1 MAAQDG
7 QATSPLERSGAL
19 VDTGARQERLAEVAL
34 AETEALVAI
43 GADQGMSV
51 ASTLALVDTAVR
63 AKSKAKDLVKSTK
76 GMEGK
81 GTKVGKAAGKAKAKT
96 KAKGLVKSTEVAEGK
111 STMVGKAAGKAKAKT
126 KAKGSVKSTM
136 VAEGKST
143 LVGKVKGKAKAKAK
157 AKTARIDHEGSR
169 QQFLVRCSGEKSQ
182 QFPYTD
188 DSSHGRALKA
198 AKKHCL
204 ELCALH
210 GLKIPKSAT

>member
-19 VDTGARQERLAEVAL
+19 VDTGARQERPAEVAP

-43 GADQGMSV
+43 GAGQGMSV

-63 AKSKAKDLVKSTK
+63 AKSKAKDLVKSTE

-111 STMVGKAAGKAKAKT
+111 STMVGKA
-126 KAKGSVKSTM
+126 
-136 VAEGKST
+136 
-143 LVGKVKGKAKAKAK
+143 KGKAKAKAK

-188 DSSHGRALKA
+188 DSSRGRALKA
-198 AKKHCL
+198 DKKHCL

-210 GLKIPKSAT
+210 GLKIPISAT